1 MNDKT
6 MTMHMA
12 RSLYKSIRRR
22 YRANSNKQRIRM
34 QYCKQFSMAERSFY
48 RKIKENSFN
57 AHELK
62 FLFELLQSKKGG
74 KR

>member
-1 MNDKT
+1 
-6 MTMHMA
+6 MA
-12 RSLYKSIRRR
+12 RGLYKSVKRR
-22 YRANSNKQRIRM
+22 YRANPNKQRIRM

-57 AHELK
+57 ARELK
-62 FLFELLQSKKGG
+62 FLFELLQNKKGG